1 MNRIKSIIIIVF
13 VAVIGIVAFGMLK
26 YSRIIDINNALS
38 MFMKETNNT
47 SNIKIQRVIHG
58 SGVGKSFELKGNKFP
73 VFFEILKQHSK
84 NIKKGDLDFIF
95 SISVTF
101 NGKEHK
107 SRFDFVVGLSDAY
120 IVYNIGKERGIVTLD
135 DSGMKKMYRLLEPPL
150 LLAELEEQEE
160 YIADDEVDEK
170 VNQLYPIN

>member
-1 MNRIKSIIIIVF
+1 MNRIKLIIIVIF
-13 VAVIGIVAFGMLK
+13 VVAAIGIVSFGMLK
-26 YSRIIDINNALS
+26 YSRIIDINNTLS

-58 SGVGKSFELKGNKFP
+58 LGVGKSFELKGNKFT
-73 VFFEILKQHSK
+73 VFFDILKQHG
-84 NIKKGDLDFIF
+84 KKINRGVLEFIF

-120 IVYNIGKERGIVTLD
+120 IVYNVGKERGIVTLD
-135 DSGMKKMYRLLEPPL
+135 ESGLKKMYRLLEPPL
-150 LLAELEEQEE
+150 LLAELEEREE

-170 VNQLYPIN
+170 VNQL